1 MKLGNALSSFKT
13 RILFGNDARK
23 KIYEGI
29 ELAGKSIGC
38 TMGPRGSCVLIQ
50 GQDGQP
56 IVTKDGVT
64 VARALEPKDPL
75 LLMGVN
81 LVKEAANRTNDSA
94 GDGTTTASVVTA
106 NYAKS
111 CLKYTAA
118 DFSLPEMKNGILW
131 ASGEVIEHLKAHSR
145 TVTDEETL
153 KRVAA
158 ISANNDYEIGGIV
171 SDAVIAAGPHGIVTV
186 DDSKS
191 VHTFLESSDGYR
203 IDKGFISPYFI
214 NHVDKGIAMYNDC
227 LVMLVDKKI
236 TTIQEIVPALESVK
250 MSGLPCL
257 LICQDIE
264 GDALNTLVVNRTR
277 GNFPIVV
284 VKLSSIAG
292 MREDAF
298 GDLQSLVGGDVFS
311 DSHTPLSAAK
321 VDKFGRCSKVIVD
334 SRSTTI
340 IAQKTERLQERIEAI
355 ETLLEDPTLMGDEL
369 TIVKNRLSRLAA
381 GIKIIRVG
389 GSTEIEVLEKKHRI
403 EDALQATMAAAQEGI
418 VPGGGV
424 ALVVAAI
431 HTEGLA
437 TALQNKSTDF
447 LNGVKIVLAA
457 CKSPMEQIVDNTDQ
471 SFSFIYNTILTSA
484 EGMHSK
490 GYDALDGKFVDMFEK
505 GIIDPVKV
513 TRNAF
518 QNATS
523 VALAFLS
530 LDAVIVED

>member
-1 MKLGNALSSFKT
+1 
-13 RILFGNDARK
+13 
-23 KIYEGI
+23 
-29 ELAGKSIGC
+29 
-38 TMGPRGSCVLIQ
+38 
-50 GQDGQP
+50 
-56 IVTKDGVT
+56 
-64 VARALEPKDPL
+64 
-75 LLMGVN
+75 
-81 LVKEAANRTNDSA
+81 
-94 GDGTTTASVVTA
+94 
-106 NYAKS
+106 
-111 CLKYTAA
+111 
-118 DFSLPEMKNGILW
+118 
-131 ASGEVIEHLKAHSR
+131 
-145 TVTDEETL
+145 
-153 KRVAA
+153 
-158 ISANNDYEIGGIV
+158 
-171 SDAVIAAGPHGIVTV
+171 
-186 DDSKS
+186 
-191 VHTFLESSDGYR
+191 
-203 IDKGFISPYFI
+203 
-214 NHVDKGIAMYNDC
+214 
-227 LVMLVDKKI
+227 
-236 TTIQEIVPALESVK
+236 
-250 MSGLPCL
+250 
-257 LICQDIE
+257 
-264 GDALNTLVVNRTR
+264 
-277 GNFPIVV
+277 
-284 VKLSSIAG
+284 
-292 MREDAF
+292 
-298 GDLQSLVGGDVFS
+298 
-311 DSHTPLSAAK
+311 
-321 VDKFGRCSKVIVD
+321 
-334 SRSTTI
+334 
-340 IAQKTERLQERIEAI
+340 
-355 ETLLEDPTLMGDEL
+355 MGDEL